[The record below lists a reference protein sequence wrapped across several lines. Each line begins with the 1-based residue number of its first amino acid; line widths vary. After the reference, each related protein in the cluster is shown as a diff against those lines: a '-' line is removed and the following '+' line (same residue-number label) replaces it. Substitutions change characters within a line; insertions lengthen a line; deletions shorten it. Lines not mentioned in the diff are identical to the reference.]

1 MTDAEQV
8 EPWLVV
14 IEGDAAPLVLEQ
26 INEYAVTVEA
36 PAELMVVTV
45 GEQGPPG
52 APGSGLSEWQIN
64 DW

>member
-1 MTDAEQV
+1 MTDTEHI

-14 IEGDAAPLVLEQ
+14 IEGDAPPLVLEQ

-36 PAELMVVTV
+36 PAEMVVTTA

-52 APGSGLSEWQIN
+52 APGSGLSEWQTN